1 MIVETSAR
9 GGARSSGRG
18 RRSRSSTTATLAF
31 DESLVFAN
39 QQIEVRTFL
48 VGKLQKDLFALGVL
62 ESFAVLLEEAMRA
75 ALASDADHERL
86 LIVDTTRE
94 PLGAFRKEAVGG
106 ALEEEERRSRL
117 ELWIALQQLRISCFE
132 FDEVLL
138 LLEREVLKDLAP
150 ARIAGQPR
158 SAGVE
163 VETAA
168 FGRNRDPQRIA
179 GEHQIGVTAFEG

>member
-9 GGARSSGRG
+9 GRARGSWRG

-31 DESLVFAN
+31 DERLVFAN
-39 QQIEVRTFL
+39 QQIEVRALL

-94 PLGAFRKEAVGG
+94 PLGAFR
-106 ALEEEERRSRL
+106 
-117 ELWIALQQLRISCFE
+117 
-132 FDEVLL
+132 
-138 LLEREVLKDLAP
+138 
-150 ARIAGQPR
+150 
-158 SAGVE
+158 
-163 VETAA
+163 
-168 FGRNRDPQRIA
+168 
-179 GEHQIGVTAFEG
+179 